1 MTSTLERVTAPAL
14 EPEDGKR
21 ATVKAWRRE
30 LADWLRGHGMAATGE
45 AWELAT
51 VGVRDLVE
59 LRRAAVAAADGL
71 VRHWSGTLPAG
82 ALTAGDTIDGG
93 EVTGDPV
100 TDPETGSVWVTVRR
114 VKSSPTDHDVVSLVE
129 SVTDVELEAGTLVA
143 VTRAKG
149 TR

>member
-1 MTSTLERVTAPAL
+1 MTEILERVTVPAL
-14 EPEDGKR
+14 EPEDSR
-21 ATVKAWRRE
+21 RVTVREWRRE
-30 LADWLRGHGMAATGE
+30 LADWLRGHGMAATGA
-45 AWELAT
+45 AWELVTA
-51 VGVRDLVE
+51 GERDLVT
-59 LRRAAVAAADGL
+59 LRRAAGDQLA
-71 VRHWSGTLPAG
+71 RHWSGTLPAG

-114 VKSSPTDHDVVSLVE
+114 VKSSPTDHDVVTLVE

-143 VTRAKG
+143 VTRGKG